1 MASGKLGGASLAATT
16 YTTLYTVPA
25 LTTSS
30 FSVNF
35 ANLNTV
41 SVTVRL
47 AIGTNATPATT
58 DWILYDVIIA
68 GNGSLER
75 TGLVLGA
82 ASLVVAYSSTASVT
96 ATVYGYEES

>member
-1 MASGKLGGASLAATT
+1 MASGKLGGASLAAAT

-25 LTTSS
+25 LTTAS

-41 SVTVRL
+41 SVTIRL
-47 AIGTNATPATT
+47 AIGTNATPAAT
-58 DWILYDVIIA
+58 DWLIYDVVIP
-68 GNGSLER
+68 GNGELER

-82 ASLVVAYSSTASVT
+82 ANLVVAYSSATNVT
-96 ATVYGYEES
+96 ATIYGYEE